1 LSIWWNIKE
10 QTKEPT
16 QEDLWAIIS
25 PKEVIVP
32 NQAIMEQ
39 CELGD
44 ISNLIHII
52 RNIVGNSKGVTIEK
66 LQEELAVPITV
77 EELQQAIPTLITW
90 KDGNNV
96 VHINV
101 GDPVLSYDNE
111 LQSILDSAS
120 RDEQGRLLA
129 PNGKP
134 SNLTERQYA
143 QVRTKAFI
151 DWFGDWINDPENA
164 SKVVDEN
171 GEPKV
176 VYHGTNAT
184 FNTFDFN
191 YLQTL
196 EGFHFINN
204 KNREAN
210 YGKNVL
216 AVFLNIKNLYDTSEI
231 NVDGALNKS
240 EGAIWSS
247 GSNSRYVIK
256 NNPNFIKSA
265 TDNIGTF
272 SREDNNIYHHRS
284 NIQAAINIIERTK
297 E

>member
-1 LSIWWNIKE
+1 VHFLG
-10 QTKEPT
+10 TT
-16 QEDLWAIIS
+16 Q
-25 PKEVIVP
+25 
-32 NQAIMEQ
+32 
-39 CELGD
+39 D
-44 ISNLIHII
+44 IESFKQWL
-52 RNIVGNSKGVTIEK
+52 E
-66 LQEELAVPITV
+66 
-77 EELQQAIPTLITW
+77 
-90 KDGNNV
+90 NN
-96 VHINV
+96 
-101 GDPVLSYDNE
+101 
-111 LQSILDSAS
+111 
-120 RDEQGRLLA
+120 R
-129 PNGKP
+129 
-134 SNLTERQYA
+134 
-143 QVRTKAFI
+143 
-151 DWFGDWINDPENA
+151 A

-171 GEPKV
+171 GEPMV

-204 KNREAN
+204 KNRAAN

-272 SREDNNIYHHRS
+272 SRENNNIYYRKLES
-284 NIQAAINIIERTK
+284 
-297 E
+297 